1 MGRVVQQG
9 HGAAGVVLEDAQ
21 VLEAAE
27 LFGVG
32 EGGGDAIVQAHG
44 PFGFD
49 GQEERFAH
57 EGVLEGG
64 GAWSTL
70 NQHVSKSIGRSVSH
84 GGGAVLVMMGGRER
98 DN

>member
-1 MGRVVQQG
+1 MGRVVEQG

-32 EGGGDAIVQAHG
+32 EGGGDAVVQAHG
-44 PFGFD
+44 AFGFD

-57 EGVLEGG
+57 EGVLEGR
-64 GAWSTL
+64 GAWRTPSHAL
-70 NQHVSKSIGRSVSH
+70 VSRSE
-84 GGGAVLVMMGGRER
+84 AMLVRAMGERER
-98 DN
+98 